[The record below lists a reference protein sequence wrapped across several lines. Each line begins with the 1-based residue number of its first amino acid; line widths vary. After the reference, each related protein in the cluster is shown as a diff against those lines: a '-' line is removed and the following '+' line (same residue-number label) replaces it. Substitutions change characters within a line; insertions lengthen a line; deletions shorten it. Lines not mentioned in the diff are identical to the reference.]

1 MDKVYINFVNLT
13 LDLQMYCVFEEYDV
27 YYLEKSVGKNLR
39 VNEIH
44 FKLDFDVYSDRSWNM
59 DTLDIDAPDLTS
71 TCRVPGRKKMLRT
84 CWGKVTS
91 RNCRL
96 DRKG

>member
-44 FKLDFDVYSDRSWNM
+44 FKLDFDVYSDQLRLFGLQWCAGSSFSWLVN
-59 DTLDIDAPDLTS
+59 
-71 TCRVPGRKKMLRT
+71 V
-84 CWGKVTS
+84 
-91 RNCRL
+91 NY
-96 DRKG
+96 